1 MSKAIISLPSIDTSN
16 EFTEN
21 ACICD
26 SLSIILENLR
36 TALSLDRVFA
46 TTKCAKA
53 IQAIKSIYDEVYS
66 AKGNLWKGVNTNP
79 LMYKVGLYNYLHS
92 INKDT
97 LGDTL
102 KDIND
107 ELVEFII
114 NYRSSYTV
122 NEIGKTLKYY
132 AFIENEEDDDEYI

>member
-36 TALSLDRVFA
+36 TALSLNRVFA

-53 IQAIKSIYDEVYS
+53 IQAIKSIYVEVYS
-66 AKGNLWKGVNTNP
+66 AKGNIWKGVNTNP

-92 INKDT
+92 INKDK
-97 LGDTL
+97 LDDTL

-122 NEIGKTLKYY
+122 NEIGETLKYY

>member
-36 TALSLDRVFA
+36 TALSLNRVFA

-53 IQAIKSIYDEVYS
+53 IQAIKSIYVEVYS
-66 AKGNLWKGVNTNP
+66 AKGGVNTNP

-92 INKDT
+92 INKDK
-97 LGDTL
+97 LDDTL

>member
-1 MSKAIISLPSIDTSN
+1 MSKAIISLPYIDTSN

-36 TALSLDRVFA
+36 TALSLNRVFA

-53 IQAIKSIYDEVYS
+53 IQAIKSIYVEVYS
-66 AKGNLWKGVNTNP
+66 AKGNIWKGENTNP
-79 LMYKVGLYNYLHS
+79 LMYKVGFYNYLHS
-92 INKDT
+92 INKDK
-97 LGDTL
+97 LDDTL

-122 NEIGKTLKYY
+122 NEIGETLKYY